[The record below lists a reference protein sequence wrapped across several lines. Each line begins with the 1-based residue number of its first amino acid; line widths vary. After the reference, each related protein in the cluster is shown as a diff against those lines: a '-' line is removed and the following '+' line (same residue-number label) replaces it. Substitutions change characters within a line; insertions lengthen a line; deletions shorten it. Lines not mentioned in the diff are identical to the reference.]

1 MQLKPLLSR
10 LFELGSNLIRR
21 YPGTVALFG
30 FISGVASFVLVERH
44 AGLAKVVALVMLVS
58 WLWLVLES
66 SLRRSLQR
74 WFGWQV
80 PQPLL
85 RYATQMV
92 HQESLF
98 FIIPF
103 FAITTTWNS
112 GQALFT
118 GLLGLAALVSLIDPL
133 YYKWLAP
140 RRWVYLGF
148 HALTL
153 FAVLLTALPIILHL
167 STPQSYQL
175 ALGVAVLLALPSLSG
190 LFPRLGWRTIP
201 GVLLLAVALG
211 AAGWLGRTW
220 VPPATLWLTDV
231 AVTMSLDD
239 RQRKP
244 GRGLRELSSAE
255 LQANGLYAYTAI
267 NAPRGLKER
276 IYHEWTHNGR
286 RVDRIAL
293 DISGGREAGYRAWTH
308 KRNFPEAAQGRWL
321 VRVLTADDR
330 MIGMLR
336 FNVEAELPAQK
347 GEADQA
353 AQKDQTS
360 TREADPGGTDQQ
372 GADQQ
377 GADQQGAVKED
388 RGQREPAT
396 PASR

>member
-30 FISGVASFVLVERH
+30 FVSGVASFVLVERH

-190 LFPRLGWRTIP
+190 LFRVWAGAPYRASCCWR
-201 GVLLLAVALG
+201 
-211 AAGWLGRTW
+211 WHW
-220 VPPATLWLTDV
+220 VPPAGGDG
-231 AVTMSLDD
+231 
-239 RQRKP
+239 P
-244 GRGLRELSSAE
+244 GF
-255 LQANGLYAYTAI
+255 
-267 NAPRGLKER
+267 
-276 IYHEWTHNGR
+276 R
-286 RVDRIAL
+286 RRR
-293 DISGGREAGYRAWTH
+293 SG
-308 KRNFPEAAQGRWL
+308 
-321 VRVLTADDR
+321 
-330 MIGMLR
+330 
-336 FNVEAELPAQK
+336 
-347 GEADQA
+347 
-353 AQKDQTS
+353 
-360 TREADPGGTDQQ
+360 
-372 GADQQ
+372 
-377 GADQQGAVKED
+377 
-388 RGQREPAT
+388 
-396 PASR
+396 

>member
-1 MQLKPLLSR
+1 MRLRALLSN
-10 LFELGSNLIRR
+10 LFDLASRLIRR
-21 YPGTVALFG
+21 YPGTFALFG

-44 AGLAKVVALVMLVS
+44 AGLAKVIAFIMLIS

-80 PQPLL
+80 PPPLL

-118 GLLGLAALVSLIDPL
+118 GLLGAAALVSLIDPL
-133 YYKWLAP
+133 YYRWLAP

-153 FAVLLTALPIILHL
+153 FAVLLTALPIIFHL

-175 ALGVAVLLALPSLSG
+175 ALAVAVLLALPSLSG
-190 LFPRLGWRTIP
+190 LFPRWRWRNVP
-201 GVLLLAVALG
+201 GVLLLAVAVG

-244 GRGLRELSSAE
+244 GKGLREVSTTELSI
-255 LQANGLYAYTAI
+255 NGLYAYTAI

-308 KRNFPEAAQGRWL
+308 KRNFPAQPAGRWR
-321 VRVLTADDR
+321 VRVVTEAGQ

-336 FNVEAELPAQK
+336 FRVTE
-347 GEADQA
+347 
-353 AQKDQTS
+353 
-360 TREADPGGTDQQ
+360 
-372 GADQQ
+372 
-377 GADQQGAVKED
+377 
-388 RGQREPAT
+388 
-396 PASR
+396 

>member
-1 MQLKPLLSR
+1 
-10 LFELGSNLIRR
+10 
-21 YPGTVALFG
+21 
-30 FISGVASFVLVERH
+30 
-44 AGLAKVVALVMLVS
+44 
-58 WLWLVLES
+58 
-66 SLRRSLQR
+66 
-74 WFGWQV
+74 
-80 PQPLL
+80 
-85 RYATQMV
+85 MV

-175 ALGVAVLLALPSLSG
+175 ALGVAALLALPSLSG

-211 AAGWLGRTW
+211 AAGWWGRTW

-244 GRGLRELSSAE
+244 GRPTGC
-255 LQANGLYAYTAI
+255 TPI
-267 NAPRGLKER
+267 PRS
-276 IYHEWTHNGR
+276 THR
-286 RVDRIAL
+286 
-293 DISGGREAGYRAWTH
+293 AG
-308 KRNFPEAAQGRWL
+308 
-321 VRVLTADDR
+321 
-330 MIGMLR
+330 
-336 FNVEAELPAQK
+336 
-347 GEADQA
+347 
-353 AQKDQTS
+353 
-360 TREADPGGTDQQ
+360 
-372 GADQQ
+372 
-377 GADQQGAVKED
+377 
-388 RGQREPAT
+388 
-396 PASR
+396 

>member
-1 MQLKPLLSR
+1 MPTRSQLAR
-10 LFELGSNLIRR
+10 LFALASQLVRR

-30 FISGVASFVLVERH
+30 FVSGVASFLLVERH

-66 SLRRSLQR
+66 SLRRTLQR

-80 PQPLL
+80 PPPLL

-112 GQALFT
+112 GQAVFT
-118 GLLGLAALVSLIDPL
+118 GLLGVAALISLIDPL
-133 YYKWLAP
+133 YYRWLAP

-153 FAVLLTALPIILHL
+153 FAVLLTALPIIVHL
-167 STPQSYQL
+167 STPQSYRL
-175 ALGVAVLLALPSLSG
+175 ALAVAVLLALPSLGS
-190 LFPRLGWRTIP
+190 LFSSWRWRNLP
-201 GVLLLAVALG
+201 GILLLAAALA

-231 AVTMSLDD
+231 AVSMSLDD

-244 GRGLRELSSAE
+244 GQSLRQLSRAE
-255 LQANGLYAYTAI
+255 LQESGLYAFTAI
-267 NAPRGLKER
+267 SAPRGLKER

-286 RVDRIAL
+286 QVDRIAL
-293 DISGGREAGYRAWTH
+293 VIDGGRKAGYRAWSH
-308 KRNFPEAAQGRWL
+308 KRNFPADPRGRWR
-321 VRVLTADDR
+321 VRVVTEAGQ

-336 FNVEAELPAQK
+336 FEVTE
-347 GEADQA
+347 
-353 AQKDQTS
+353 
-360 TREADPGGTDQQ
+360 
-372 GADQQ
+372 
-377 GADQQGAVKED
+377 
-388 RGQREPAT
+388 
-396 PASR
+396 

>member
-153 FAVLLTALPIILHL
+153 FAVLLTALP
-167 STPQSYQL
+167 SSFTCP
-175 ALGVAVLLALPSLSG
+175 
-190 LFPRLGWRTIP
+190 PRKATNSPWASPCSWHYPASAACSRVWAGAPYRASCCWR
-201 GVLLLAVALG
+201 
-211 AAGWLGRTW
+211 WHW
-220 VPPATLWLTDV
+220 VPPAGWDG
-231 AVTMSLDD
+231 
-239 RQRKP
+239 P
-244 GRGLRELSSAE
+244 GF
-255 LQANGLYAYTAI
+255 
-267 NAPRGLKER
+267 
-276 IYHEWTHNGR
+276 R
-286 RVDRIAL
+286 RRR
-293 DISGGREAGYRAWTH
+293 SG
-308 KRNFPEAAQGRWL
+308 
-321 VRVLTADDR
+321 
-330 MIGMLR
+330 
-336 FNVEAELPAQK
+336 
-347 GEADQA
+347 
-353 AQKDQTS
+353 
-360 TREADPGGTDQQ
+360 
-372 GADQQ
+372 
-377 GADQQGAVKED
+377 
-388 RGQREPAT
+388 
-396 PASR
+396 

>member
-30 FISGVASFVLVERH
+30 FVSGVASFVLVERH

-133 YYKWLAP
+133 YFPAKGKLLVFS
-140 RRWVYLGF
+140 R
-148 HALTL
+148 AL
-153 FAVLLTALPIILHL
+153 LP
-167 STPQSYQL
+167 
-175 ALGVAVLLALPSLSG
+175 VWDDK
-190 LFPRLGWRTIP
+190 R
-201 GVLLLAVALG
+201 
-211 AAGWLGRTW
+211 AAGQVIQCLWP
-220 VPPATLWLTDV
+220 VP
-231 AVTMSLDD
+231 
-239 RQRKP
+239 
-244 GRGLRELSSAE
+244 
-255 LQANGLYAYTAI
+255 
-267 NAPRGLKER
+267 
-276 IYHEWTHNGR
+276 
-286 RVDRIAL
+286 
-293 DISGGREAGYRAWTH
+293 
-308 KRNFPEAAQGRWL
+308 
-321 VRVLTADDR
+321 
-330 MIGMLR
+330 
-336 FNVEAELPAQK
+336 
-347 GEADQA
+347 
-353 AQKDQTS
+353 
-360 TREADPGGTDQQ
+360 DP
-372 GADQQ
+372 
-377 GADQQGAVKED
+377 
-388 RGQREPAT
+388 
-396 PASR
+396 S

>member
-1 MQLKPLLSR
+1 MPLKVLLPR
-10 LFELGSNLIRR
+10 LFDLASRLIRR

-30 FISGVASFVLVERH
+30 FVSGVASFVLVERH
-44 AGLAKVVALVMLVS
+44 AGLAKVIAFVMLIS

-66 SLRRSLQR
+66 GLRRSLQR

-80 PQPLL
+80 PPPLL

-112 GQALFT
+112 GQAVFT
-118 GLLGLAALVSLIDPL
+118 GLLGLAALVSLVDPL
-133 YYKWLAP
+133 YYRWLAP
-140 RRWVYLGF
+140 RRWMYLGF

-153 FAVLLTALPIILHL
+153 FAVLLTALPIIFHL

-175 ALGVAVLLALPSLSG
+175 ALGVAVVLALPSLSG
-190 LFPRLGWRTIP
+190 LFPRWNWRTVP
-201 GVLLLAVALG
+201 GIVLLAIALG
-211 AAGWLGRTW
+211 AGGWLGRTW

-244 GRGLRELSSAE
+244 GKGLRELSSAE
-255 LQANGLYAYTAI
+255 LKANGLYAYTAI

-276 IYHEWTHNGR
+276 IYHEWTHNGQ

-308 KRNFPEAAQGRWL
+308 KRNFPADPSGRWRI
-321 VRVLTADDR
+321 RVVTEAGQ

-336 FNVEAELPAQK
+336 FRV
-347 GEADQA
+347 
-353 AQKDQTS
+353 
-360 TREADPGGTDQQ
+360 TD
-372 GADQQ
+372 
-377 GADQQGAVKED
+377 
-388 RGQREPAT
+388 
-396 PASR
+396 

>member
-30 FISGVASFVLVERH
+30 FVSGVASFVLVERH

-201 GVLLLAVALG
+201 GVLLLAVALVWYLGLVYLARTALPKVRQAPYLALAASLLAPVFPWRLTYG
-211 AAGWLGRTW
+211 AALWPYCMAVATC
-220 VPPATLWLTDV
+220 PAVIARPFSDLCLQCTKV
-231 AVTMSLDD
+231 
-239 RQRKP
+239 
-244 GRGLRELSSAE
+244 LR
-255 LQANGLYAYTAI
+255 
-267 NAPRGLKER
+267 
-276 IYHEWTHNGR
+276 
-286 RVDRIAL
+286 
-293 DISGGREAGYRAWTH
+293 
-308 KRNFPEAAQGRWL
+308 
-321 VRVLTADDR
+321 
-330 MIGMLR
+330 
-336 FNVEAELPAQK
+336 
-347 GEADQA
+347 
-353 AQKDQTS
+353 
-360 TREADPGGTDQQ
+360 
-372 GADQQ
+372 
-377 GADQQGAVKED
+377 
-388 RGQREPAT
+388 
-396 PASR
+396 

>member
-1 MQLKPLLSR
+1 MRLRPLLSN
-10 LFELGSNLIRR
+10 LFELANRLIRR

-44 AGLAKVVALVMLVS
+44 AGLAKVIAFIMLIS

-80 PQPLL
+80 PPPLL

-118 GLLGLAALVSLIDPL
+118 GLLGAAALVSLIDPL
-133 YYKWLAP
+133 YYRWLAP

-175 ALGVAVLLALPSLSG
+175 ALAVAEEQQAKPAEVALAWLMSREGVTAPIASATSLAQVESFARAAALSLSSEQ
-190 LFPRLGWRTIP
+190 LARL
-201 GVLLLAVALG
+201 
-211 AAGWLGRTW
+211 
-220 VPPATLWLTDV
+220 D
-231 AVTMSLDD
+231 
-239 RQRKP
+239 
-244 GRGLRELSSAE
+244 SAS
-255 LQANGLYAYTAI
+255 A
-267 NAPRGLKER
+267 
-276 IYHEWTHNGR
+276 
-286 RVDRIAL
+286 
-293 DISGGREAGYRAWTH
+293 
-308 KRNFPEAAQGRWL
+308 
-321 VRVLTADDR
+321 
-330 MIGMLR
+330 
-336 FNVEAELPAQK
+336 
-347 GEADQA
+347 
-353 AQKDQTS
+353 
-360 TREADPGGTDQQ
+360 
-372 GADQQ
+372 
-377 GADQQGAVKED
+377 
-388 RGQREPAT
+388 
-396 PASR
+396 